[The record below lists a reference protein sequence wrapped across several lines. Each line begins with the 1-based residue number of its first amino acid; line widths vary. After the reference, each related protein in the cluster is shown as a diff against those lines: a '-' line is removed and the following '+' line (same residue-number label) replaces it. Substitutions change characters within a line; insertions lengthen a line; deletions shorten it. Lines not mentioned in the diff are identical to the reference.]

1 MEECEAEKAGMEKGL
16 RKVFCLERETPE
28 RLQSFCNSWLSRPK
42 RAVRPAL
49 AAGRRD
55 ARPAPRL

>member
-28 RLQSFCNSWLSRPK
+28 RLQSLLQQL
-42 RAVRPAL
+42 AEPAQTCCE
-49 AAGRRD
+49 
-55 ARPAPRL
+55 ARPLQPAGETRARRRA